1 MQFGGPIFVI
11 SIIALSMIGW
21 IATTWIRA
29 RHGYP
34 IENEWTGMTEK
45 PNLDAANLDAN
56 RRVTLLAQENERLTG
71 QVSRLEERITVLER
85 IATDPAERLGRDI
98 DALR

>member
-11 SIIALSMIGW
+11 SIIALSMIAW
-21 IATTWIRA
+21 VATTWIRA

-34 IENEWTGMTEK
+34 LENEWSGMTEK
-45 PNLDAANLDAN
+45 PDLDAD
-56 RRVTLLAQENERLTG
+56 RRIALLIQENERLTG
-71 QVSRLEERITVLER
+71 QVGRLEERITVLER
-85 IATDPAERLGRDI
+85 IATDPAERLNRDI